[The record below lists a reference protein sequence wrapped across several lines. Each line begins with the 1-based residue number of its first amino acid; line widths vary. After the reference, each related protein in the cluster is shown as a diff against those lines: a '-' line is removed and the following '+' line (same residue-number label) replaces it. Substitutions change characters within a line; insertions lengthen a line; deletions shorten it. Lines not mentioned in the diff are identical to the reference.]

1 MWSQV
6 FNIVF
11 PVFAIVGTGFG
22 YALLRRPDMDAA
34 QRITMSILIPSLIFH
49 VISQQ
54 SFDLANYQSLGLA
67 ALVVVLGSGLLS
79 WPVARYF
86 GYNWR
91 SFLPPIMF
99 TNTGNIG
106 LPVALLAFGQPGLG
120 AAVVVF
126 MLTNLLNF
134 TLGLW
139 MYSGKYGFSDLF
151 KSPVVLA
158 MMAGLAVNLGGMPVP
173 AALDTGIGMLGQAS
187 VPMLLFG
194 LGVRLAKASIQ
205 QLGVG
210 LLGGLLCPLS
220 GVLVFLLIRPWLVLP
235 TLQMQ
240 ELALFSVLPPAVL
253 NFIMAEHY
261 RRDPEHVAA
270 IVMFGNTSAVIILS
284 LMLAWILQTTH

>member
-1 MWSQV
+1 MWPQV

-11 PVFAIVGTGFG
+11 PVFSIVATGFG

-34 QRITMSILIPSLIFH
+34 QRITMSILIPALIFH

-54 SFDLANYQSLGLA
+54 SFDLANYQGLGVA
-67 ALVVVLGSGLLS
+67 ALAIVLGSGLLS
-79 WPVARYF
+79 WPLARYF
-86 GYNWR
+86 GYDWR

-99 TNTGNIG
+99 TNTGNMG
-106 LPVALLAFGQPGLG
+106 LPVALLAFGQQVLG

-126 MLTNLLNF
+126 ILTNLLNF

-139 MYSGKYGFSDLF
+139 MYSGKYGFADLF
-151 KSPVVLA
+151 KSPVVVA
-158 MMAGLAVNLGGMPVP
+158 MVAGLVVNLGGFQVP
-173 AALDTGIGMLGQAS
+173 LALDTGINMLGQAS

-194 LGVRLAKASIQ
+194 LGVRLAKANLQ
-205 QLGVG
+205 QLRVG

-220 GVLVFLLIRPWLVLP
+220 GLLVFLLIRPWLTLP
-235 TLQMQ
+235 APQIQ

-270 IVMFGNTSAVIILS
+270 VVMFGNVSAVIILS
-284 LMLAWILQTTH
+284 LMLAWILPIAS

>member
-11 PVFAIVGTGFG
+11 PMFSIVATGFG
-22 YALLRRPDMDAA
+22 YALLRRPDMDVA
-34 QRITMSILIPSLIFH
+34 QRITMSILIPALIFN
-49 VISQQ
+49 VISQK
-54 SFDLANYQSLGLA
+54 SFELVHYQGLSLA
-67 ALVVVLGSGLLS
+67 ALAVVLGSGLLS
-79 WPVARYF
+79 WPLARYF

-106 LPVALLAFGQPGLG
+106 LPMALLAFGQQALG
-120 AAVVVF
+120 AAVIVF
-126 MLTNLLNF
+126 LLTNLLNF

-139 MYSGKYGFSDLF
+139 MYSGKHDIADLF

-158 MMAGLAVNLGGMPVP
+158 LVAGLAVNLSGLLVP
-173 AALDTGIGMLGQAS
+173 AALDTGIRMLGQAS

-194 LGVRLAKASIQ
+194 LGVRLAKASLS
-205 QLGVG
+205 QLRVG

-220 GVLVFLLIRPWLVLP
+220 GLLVFLLIRPWLTLP
-235 TLQMQ
+235 MLQMQ

-270 IVMFGNTSAVIILS
+270 IVMFGNISAVLILS
-284 LMLAWILQTTH
+284 LMLAWILPASS